1 MSNPKSV
8 VSALTPEAL
17 CDRLQPIGDVS
28 DADLERAIRDGAEV
42 DFGAESASA
51 CFSAPVRYAFIAFRI
66 MPAIRRQWDLTR
78 IAGLVKRVTASGES
92 VPVTKARISQL
103 KGGFV
108 WWTEKAKLP
117 APDASDPSRCRLFL
131 DCVGNKR
138 ADVQSALGLD
148 ADGNVADPTAKPQTG
163 NNGKQPMSW
172 SRASAQL
179 KRAID
184 AAFSV
189 VENGALVSQAEIHAV
204 IQRFLTAAVQK
215 RHTSLQIA
223 QAQQPQPAPTIAAA

>member
-92 VPVTKARISQL
+92 VPVTKA
-103 KGGFV
+103 
-108 WWTEKAKLP
+108 EKAKLP